1 MTELN
6 RRSLLG
12 GLLGLAAMTVTVGG
26 EAEAKSHAHS
36 GSRRRRA
43 RGMGGGYSARGVS
56 DDGRCPCNGGNV
68 CVGPRGGRY
77 CITSSGRK
85 RYGV

>member
-1 MTELN
+1 MTVT
-6 RRSLLG
+6 RR
-12 GLLGLAAMTVTVGG
+12 GLLAGLAAMVLVGAG
-26 EAEAKSHAHS
+26 DEVAAK
-36 GSRRRRA
+36 GRRGGGGGGRRRRV
-43 RGMGGGYSARGVS
+43 RGSGGGYSARGVS
-56 DDGRCPCNGGNV
+56 DDGSCPCNGGDV